1 MLKNKKIGFIGAG
14 NMGQAIINGLL
25 AAKAVAKSNIIIYDP
40 DREKIQVLKKK
51 GLRIAA
57 DNEDLIDRSDIIILA
72 IKPQLI
78 DEILEDIKESRL
90 KACLLISIAAGITTG
105 HIENLLARKVALI
118 RVMPNTPALIRE
130 GVTAICRGRFAS
142 VGDEKMAEAI
152 FSSVG
157 KTVKVDESLMNA
169 VTGVS
174 GSGPAY
180 IFLIIE
186 TLIESGRQVGL
197 SREKAEI
204 LARQTVLGAA
214 MMAMQSGDDEAI
226 LRKKV
231 TSPGGT
237 TEAALKYMD
246 KKKFTRI
253 LIDAVKIAAARAKEL
268 GK

>member
-1 MLKNKKIGFIGAG
+1 MLKNKKIGFIGVG

-25 AAKAVAKSNIIIYDP
+25 AAKVVAKDNIIIYDS
-40 DREKIQVLKKK
+40 DNDKVQLLKKK
-51 GLRIAA
+51 GVRIAA
-57 DNEDLIDRSDIIILA
+57 DNGDLVDRSDIIILA
-72 IKPQLI
+72 VKPQI
-78 DEILEDIKESRL
+78 MDEVLEDIKEAVLKSR
-90 KACLLISIAAGITTG
+90 LLISIAAGITTG
-105 HIENLLARKVALI
+105 HIEDLLARKVAVI
-118 RVMPNTPALIRE
+118 RVMPNTPALIRQ
-130 GVTAICRGRFAS
+130 GATAICQGRFAS
-142 VGDEKMAEAI
+142 VGDEKIAEEI

-186 TLIESGRQVGL
+186 TLIEAGRQVGL
-197 SREKAEI
+197 SQEKAEI

-214 MMAMQSGDDEAI
+214 MMAMETGEDTAA
-226 LRKKV
+226 LRRKV

-237 TEAALKYMD
+237 TEAALKYLD

-253 LIDAVKIAAARAKEL
+253 LIEAVKVAAVRAREL